1 MNRSRQDSS
10 VIGWTGVLIMLLAA
24 GVPNAF
30 SEDSE
35 QKEDVLEAQEVVV
48 TATKV
53 PTPMSQMTS
62 AVSSS

>member
-1 MNRSRQDSS
+1 MDRSRQDSS
-10 VIGWTGVLIMLLAA
+10 IIGWTGVLIMFLAA

-53 PTPMSQMTS
+53 PTP
-62 AVSSS
+62 